1 MCRTCYPAVMV
12 FRHRPSRAHR
22 VNRTQ
27 LQLRRSRRQLKNQ
40 INKEVRRCA
49 AKISPEVREQ
59 IDEAFRLFR
68 VQYDRRHF
76 FQTLL
81 SAAGLV
87 VGAAGL
93 VVGVVG
99 AFLIRQRSL
108 IDDGGRAAGITPRT
122 VNPVELSGGTHH
134 RVDAGS
140 VSWSFQTTQPTV
152 TVVRAPVI
160 WLA

>member
-1 MCRTCYPAVMV
+1 MCRACYPVVMV
-12 FRHRPSRAHR
+12 LRHRPSRAHR
-22 VNRTQ
+22 VNRRQ

-40 INKEVRRCA
+40 IDKEVRRCA
-49 AKISPEVREQ
+49 AKISQEVREQ
-59 IDEAFRLFR
+59 IDEAFRLFW

-87 VGAAGL
+87 VG
-93 VVGVVG
+93 VVGVFLGVVG
-99 AFLIRQRSL
+99 LRQRSL